1 MKVFITGGTGLIG
14 RHLIPK
20 LIDKKYDVYVL
31 SRNQEKAQKKLGDK
45 VTVIVGN
52 PTEGGSWIDELAN
65 MDVVINLVGENI
77 LRKRWTRKQKIK
89 LIESRVESKNNIL
102 NALKKQVSSN
112 PNKLFTLITPSG
124 VDYYPPSKTEEFT
137 EMDPPAKNF
146 IGDLCKKWEPNFEE
160 LEGSNIRTV
169 VYRIGVVFTR
179 TGKGAELMFLPHKFF
194 VGSWL
199 GNGKQ
204 HFSFIHVD
212 DLVGTIIWAIEN
224 DKIEGVFNAVS
235 PETSSLKETTKIG
248 GKIMG
253 RWTWL
258 FLPGFVL
265 RVFLGKR
272 SDLLLKG
279 RKVSSKKI
287 QEAGYKFLY
296 PTIEE
301 TLTDIL
307 GKKK

>member
-14 RHLIPK
+14 RHLIPE
-20 LIDKKYDVYVL
+20 LIDKKHDVYVL

-45 VTVIVGN
+45 VTVIAGN
-52 PTEGGSWIDELAN
+52 PTESGPWMDELAN
-65 MDVVINLVGENI
+65 MDAVVNLVGENI

-89 LIESRVESKNNIL
+89 LLESRVESKNNIFK
-102 NALKKQVSSN
+102 ALDGHMLTN
-112 PNKLFTLITPSG
+112 PNKKYTLISPSG
-124 VDYYPPSKTEEFT
+124 VDYYPSSKTREFT
-137 EMDPPAKNF
+137 ELDPPADNF
-146 IGDLCKKWEPNFEE
+146 IGDLCKNWEPNIKHLE
-160 LEGSNIRTV
+160 LTNIRTV

-179 TGKGAELMFLPHKFF
+179 TGRGAELMFLPHKFF

-204 HFSFIHVD
+204 HFSFIHIE
-212 DLVGTIIWAIEN
+212 DLVGSIIWAIEN
-224 DKIEGVFNAVS
+224 DEVKGVFNAVC
-235 PETSSLKETTKIG
+235 PETASLKETAKIG

-265 RVFLGKR
+265 RILLGKR
-272 SDLLLKG
+272 ADLILKG
-279 RKVSSKKI
+279 RKVSSNKI

-296 PTIEE
+296 PTIED
-301 TLTDIL
+301 TLIDIL